1 MGFRCGIV
9 GLPNAGKST
18 LFNALTSSEAAE
30 TASYPF
36 TTIEPHLG
44 RVAVPDPRLAEIA
57 RLADS
62 TRIMPTTLDFID
74 IAGLVEGAS
83 KGEGRGNQFLAHIRE
98 VDALIH
104 VLRCFEDDRV
114 SHVAG
119 RLDPV
124 ADAEIVDTELMLAD
138 LESLERRLEG
148 RSKKARGGDQD
159 TKREAD
165 LAERVMA
172 AVAAGEPARTI
183 TLVPG
188 EKTPFYDLQLLTAK
202 PVLYV
207 CNVEE
212 ANTTGNAHSAAV
224 TTWAEPQGA
233 MTVPISAALEAEVA
247 RLDDAAERAAFL
259 AEMGL
264 AETGLAR
271 IVRAGYALLDLIT
284 FFTAN
289 ANECHAWTLERGATA
304 VDAAAK
310 VHTDFAKGF
319 IRAETAAYDDYLA
332 CGGEPGA
339 REAGKLRAEG
349 RDYVVADGD
358 VIVFRF
364 SS

>member
-18 LFNALTSSEAAE
+18 LFNALTSTETAE

-44 RVAVPDPRLAEIA
+44 RVVVPDARLLEIA
-57 RLADS
+57 RLAGS
-62 TRIMPTTLDFID
+62 AKIVPTTLDFID
-74 IAGLVEGAS
+74 IAGLVAGAS
-83 KGEGRGNQFLAHIRE
+83 NGEGRGNQFLAHIRE

-104 VLRCFEDDRV
+104 VLRCFEEDSV

-124 ADAEIVDTELMLAD
+124 ADAEIVDTELLLAD
-138 LESLERRLEG
+138 LESLERRFEG
-148 RSKKARGGDQD
+148 LGKKARSGDQD
-159 TKREAD
+159 AKRVHDLTKR
-165 LAERVMA
+165 VIA
-172 AVAAGEPARTI
+172 ALGAGKPARTI
-183 TLVPG
+183 ALADG
-188 EKTPFYDLQLLTAK
+188 EEPVFRSLQLLTAK

-207 CNVEE
+207 SNVEE
-212 ANTTGNAHSAAV
+212 ANAAGNAHSAAV
-224 TTWAEPQGA
+224 LAWTEARGA
-233 MTVPISAALEAEVA
+233 AALAISAALEAEVA

-259 AEMGL
+259 SEMGL

-271 IVRAGYALLDLIT
+271 IVRAGYALLHLIT

-319 IRAETAAYDDYLA
+319 VRAETTSHDDYIA
-332 CGGEPGA
+332 CGGARGA
-339 REAGKLRAEG
+339 REAGRLRAEG
-349 RDYVVADGD
+349 PHYVVVDGD
-358 VIVFRF
+358 VMLFRA